1 MAGMWL
7 VVSLT
12 TGWMALGSWVAV
24 FPGTLE
30 RLFGKNYSIQ
40 DAYGVSRLRFEVFTL
55 GTLGI
60 IVLIGVAGY
69 IAGAKVR
76 AETVEVGTRAAT
88 DSSVS

>member
-12 TGWMALGSWVAV
+12 TGWMALGSWVAI

-30 RLFGKNYSIQ
+30 RLFGKNYSIHGV
-40 DAYGVSRLRFEVFTL
+40 YGVSRLRFEVFTL